1 MHSHPGAHDE
11 IPLMP
16 SNRLVSRVRG
26 KVLSP
31 YHIPQRFED
40 LSQTD
45 LALEIIAVVGRH
57 LNHRDIQ
64 GLLGREHKLEGNPD
78 SVVNAALDAL
88 SLDSR
93 LD

>member
-1 MHSHPGAHDE
+1 MHSHPGAYDE

-16 SNRLVSRVRG
+16 GNQLVSKVGG
-26 KVLSP
+26 KVLCP
-31 YHIPQRFED
+31 YHIPQRFKD

-57 LNHRDIQ
+57 LNYRDIQ

-78 SVVNAALDAL
+78 SMVNAALNAL